1 MIGKDILHYK
11 ILQELGRGGMGIVY
25 RAHDNRLDRD
35 VALKFLPHDL
45 TSTEDEKARFLQEA
59 RAAATLNHAHICTI
73 HAIEEVDGD
82 QFIAMEYVEGITLRK
97 KIGESGGM
105 KVDDVVTLGVQIGD
119 ALHEAHSKGIV
130 HRDVKAENIMVNHR
144 NQAKVMDFGLAKLKG
159 SLKLTKTSSTVGTL
173 AYMAPEQIQG
183 GEVDARSDIFS
194 FGVVIF
200 EMLTAHTPFRG
211 EHEAAVM
218 YSILNEDAEPV
229 SKYIPDASSEL
240 IHILNRALEKD
251 PEDRYQS
258 VHDMVIDLRR
268 LKKDSSRVSQKV
280 TEGYVPPPSRG
291 PVAGPKAKPE
301 LSPHRKKS
309 LIFGSA
315 LALLAILTGV
325 AYFTGMFGEG
335 ETTERLTVA
344 ISDFVNETSEP
355 ELDGLSGMLITSME
369 QSRRLTVITRA
380 RMFDILKQNGK
391 EDVSRID
398 DNLGREVA
406 RTAGADALVSASIR
420 KFGKL
425 YTIDLKVLDPKKDEY
440 IFTAKEEGEGQESI
454 PQMLDRL
461 SEKTRIGL
469 KEKAH
474 EVQELQ
480 QGVAEMTTSN
490 LEAYQHYF
498 RGEELINRMQ
508 FNDAAVELRKAVE
521 LDSSFGL
528 AQFRLAY
535 ALGWFS
541 DASTAGHVA
550 QALRH
555 IDRIPERDQFLLR
568 AEEARLRL
576 GMGASIGILKQME
589 QRYPDDKEMLYNIGD
604 YSYHT
609 GDYETALRYLTR
621 TLSIDPKFER
631 ALQHLTWTY
640 RDMGNFDQMLETARK
655 YVTVSGSGDAYGLL
669 GFAYST
675 LGRSDEGL
683 QALQQA
689 RELFPDSWQLT
700 RSIVGLR
707 IDEGDLDA
715 AEKET
720 RSLLKLEGEKMG
732 GEEASRLL
740 SGLEALKQIRLYQ
753 GRMKEAESLAERQVQ
768 VNLQQ
773 GDSLAAANLYASG
786 AWRSLI
792 FEGDQKKARSLMK
805 KSSTY
810 PGFLS
815 TPPYQSLHA
824 MFSLLD
830 GDLSAADSA
839 MPKDF
844 PLFRKALFALAAA
857 MSGRCEEVERLRSRD
872 STWTFFPQEFQKSLL
887 YEMARCQFENS
898 SYEHALKS
906 ILELQGIRTRSVSAG
921 LYPRSFYVA
930 GMIYEAMGEK
940 NKATQSYNTFLSIWK
955 DADKDLPEYRDASAR
970 LKRLETSS

>member
-1 MIGKDILHYK
+1 MIGKQVLHYR
-11 ILQELGRGGMGIVY
+11 IVEEIGRGGMGIVY
-25 RAHDNRLDRD
+25 KAHDSRLDRE

-73 HAIEEVDGD
+73 YAIEEADGD
-82 QFIAMEYVEGITLRK
+82 QFISMEYVDGITLRR
-97 KIGESGGM
+97 KIAESGGM
-105 KVDDVVTLGVQIGD
+105 SIDDVVALGVQIGD
-119 ALHEAHSKGIV
+119 ALHEAHTRGIV
-130 HRDVKAENIMVNHR
+130 HRDVKAENIMVNRR

-229 SKYIPDASSEL
+229 SKYIPDASPEL

-268 LKKDSSRVSQKV
+268 LKKDSSRISRKM
-280 TEGYVPPPSRG
+280 TEGYVPPLPAGTGSGQRAKDRPPGRRSRNLIVG
-291 PVAGPKAKPE
+291 GAVLLLLVLAGA
-301 LSPHRKKS
+301 
-309 LIFGSA
+309 A
-315 LALLAILTGV
+315 YLTGL
-325 AYFTGMFGEG
+325 FGEG
-335 ETTERLTVA
+335 ESTERLTVA

-369 QSRRLTVITRA
+369 QSRRLAVITRA

-391 EDVSRID
+391 EEVTRID
-398 DNLGREVA
+398 ETLAREVA
-406 RTAGADALVSASIR
+406 RAAGAEAVVSASIR

-425 YTIDLKVLDPKKDEY
+425 YSIDLKVLDPKKDEY

-474 EVQELQ
+474 EVQALQ

-498 RGEELINRMQ
+498 RGEELINRMK
-508 FNDAAVELRKAVE
+508 FREAEAELQKAVE
-521 LDSSFGL
+521 LDTSFGL

-535 ALGWFS
+535 ALEWFS
-541 DASTAGHVA
+541 DAAAARYTA

-568 AEEARLRL
+568 SQDVRQRL
-576 GMGASIGILKQME
+576 GMKASIEVLKQME

-604 YSYHT
+604 YSYHL
-609 GDYETALRYLTR
+609 GDYESALRYLTQ

-631 ALQHLTWTY
+631 ALQHLAWTY
-640 RDMGNFDQMLETARK
+640 RDLGNFEQMLETARK
-655 YVTVSGSGDAYGLL
+655 YVAVSGSGDAYGLL
-669 GFAYST
+669 AFAYSS
-675 LGRSDEGL
+675 LGRSGEGL

-689 RELFPDSWQLT
+689 KELFPDSWQLT
-700 RSIVGLR
+700 RSIIGLR

-715 AEKET
+715 AEKEA
-720 RSLLKLEGEKMG
+720 RSLLKQEGEQVG
-732 GEEASRLL
+732 GEESSMVIA
-740 SGLEALKQIRLYQ
+740 GLTALREIRLYQ
-753 GRMKEAESLAERQVQ
+753 GKIREAMALSERQGQVQ
-768 VNLQQ
+768 LQQ
-773 GDSLAAANLYASG
+773 GDSLSAALQYAG
-786 AWRSLI
+786 IAWTSL
-792 FEGDQKKARSLMK
+792 FNDRDMERAWTFLRKAAQYPRATSTPQYY
-805 KSSTY
+805 STY
-810 PGFLS
+810 AFLN
-815 TPPYQSLHA
+815 
-824 MFSLLD
+824 LLS
-830 GDLSAADSA
+830 GNVAAADSV
-839 MPKDF
+839 MPKD
-844 PLFRKALFALAAA
+844 PPWLRKALLAMAA
-857 MSGRCEEVERLRSRD
+857 VQNGRCEEGERLRSTD
-872 STWTFFPQEFQKSLL
+872 SLWTLFPLEFRKHLL
-887 YEMARCQFENS
+887 YELARCQLQNA
-898 SYEHALKS
+898 SYQAALMS
-906 ILELQGIRTRSVSAG
+906 IQELQGTRPRSVAPD
-921 LYPRSFYVA
+921 LYSRSYYLA
-930 GMIYEAMGEK
+930 GMIREAMGDQT
-940 NKATQSYNTFLSIWK
+940 KAKENYRTFLSIWK
-955 DADKDLPEYRDASAR
+955 GADKDIPDYKDAVAR
-970 LKRLETSS
+970 LKKLEPA